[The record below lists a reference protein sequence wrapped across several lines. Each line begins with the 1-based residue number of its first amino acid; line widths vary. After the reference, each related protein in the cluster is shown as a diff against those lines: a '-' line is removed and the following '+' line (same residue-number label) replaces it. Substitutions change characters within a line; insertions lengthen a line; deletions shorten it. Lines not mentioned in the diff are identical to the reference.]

1 MQEVLFN
8 SATLFDALHA
18 QSKVIRERVQ
28 SVAETVLR
36 TRSDTELIDDLAS
49 DLQITPLE
57 LDEAG
62 RTMRQEEIRVDV
74 SRDPMRAI
82 FNRDGPVLIPGIRAT
97 FITPFTGDHQL
108 WRLQPSTFNLSPPRG
123 SIRASHDGQSG
134 NLEISIE
141 QPTDQPLE
149 QIKQRLQ
156 EIDQNIKFFIG
167 NQRKDLAGYD
177 GQLRREIAS
186 AISDRRSRLVKH
198 DGLAD
203 LLGIPEAV
211 DSGPKSAPQPARPA
225 RHSSNMAKPTADAQ
239 SWDVFISHASED
251 KDSFARPLAEALEA
265 AGVSVWFDE
274 STLTIGDSLR
284 RSIDKGLAR
293 SRYGIVIVS
302 EAFLSKDWPQRE
314 LDGLVAKE
322 DDGGKVVL
330 PVWHNITVSEVRRHS
345 PTLADRLAISSS
357 KGVSTVVGELLRVVR
372 SVNKV

>member
-18 QSKVIRERVQ
+18 QSRAIRDRVQ
-28 SVAETVLR
+28 SVAEAVLR
-36 TRSDTELIDDLAS
+36 ARSDVELIDDLAS
-49 DLQITPLE
+49 DLQIAPLE
-57 LDEAG
+57 LDDTG
-62 RTMRQEEIRVDV
+62 RTMRREEIRVDV

-82 FNRDGPVLIPGIRAT
+82 FHGNGPVLIPGIRVT
-97 FITPFTGDHQL
+97 VITPFSGDHHL
-108 WRLQPSTFNLSPPRG
+108 WKLQPSTFNLAPPRG
-123 SIRASHDGQSG
+123 SIRASRDGQSG
-134 NLEISIE
+134 SLEIIIE
-141 QPTDQPLE
+141 QPADQPIE

-156 EIDQNIKFFIG
+156 EIDKNINFFIS
-167 NQRKDLAGYD
+167 NQRNDLAGYD

-203 LLGIPEAV
+203 LLGIPEAI
-211 DSGPKSAPQPARPA
+211 DSEPKIAPKPVRPA
-225 RHSSNMAKPTADAQ
+225 GQSSSAGKPAVETK

-251 KDSFARPLAEALEA
+251 KNSFARPLAEALEA
-265 AGVSVWFDE
+265 EGLSVWFDE
-274 STLTIGDSLR
+274 STLTLGDSLR

-302 EAFLSKDWPQRE
+302 EAFLSKEWPQRE
-314 LDGLVAKE
+314 LDGLVARE

-330 PVWHNITVSEVRRHS
+330 PIWHNITVSEVRRHS

-357 KGVSTVVGELLRVVR
+357 KGVATVVGELLRVVR
-372 SVNKV
+372 NGTKV